1 MGEVLTKDRVSAK
14 LKIIH
19 ADCCKA
25 IDKRKRSD
33 RGRVVLT
40 FFDPREKLWGGD
52 LAVTAI
58 KNSTDCQRA
67 HFEESFSPSTS
78 DATNCNDTSIDMPKD
93 SLKPKK
99 IALHYFSHY

>member
-40 FFDPREKLWGGD
+40 FSDPRE
-52 LAVTAI
+52 
-58 KNSTDCQRA
+58 
-67 HFEESFSPSTS
+67 
-78 DATNCNDTSIDMPKD
+78 
-93 SLKPKK
+93 
-99 IALHYFSHY
+99 